1 MKSNRR
7 LVWLNLWLL
16 ISLLIS
22 FNAPLTTQATSTVF
36 SNNPPYIVRGHVYTY
51 GTSDG
56 LADAQVKVEFEVCDD
71 PISVPRVVV
80 LPPTGADGASC

>member
-1 MKSNRR
+1 MKHNRYS
-7 LVWLNLWLL
+7 VWINLWLL

-22 FNAPLTTQATSTVF
+22 FNLPLKIRADSRVF
-36 SNNPPYIVRGHVYTY
+36 SNNPPYIIRGYVYTY

-71 PISVPRVVV
+71 PISVPRAVV

>member
-36 SNNPPYIVRGHVYTY
+36 SNNPPYIILSPYTRK
-51 GTSDG
+51 
-56 LADAQVKVEFEVCDD
+56 AVAQ
-71 PISVPRVVV
+71 
-80 LPPTGADGASC
+80 